1 MSIFKKIFGDK
12 NQVLDQPDIDFGRF
26 TDSYKSAEQYAAWDK
41 SLLYFEQDDYLDSF
55 KEFFKYLRDE
65 NRDNVRWKEE
75 NGTIY
80 FEIFQGSKKIHGQA
94 NAKKL
99 TAEAKVAK
107 TSGMH
112 IGFMRRLI
120 EQNFELK
127 YSRFA
132 LDEDNDIT
140 VIFDTYTLDGSPYKL
155 YYALKELSV
164 NADKMDDLLIEE
176 FETLHPVHSHHIEE
190 VPIEVK
196 EAKYDFICKQIK
208 SVMHEIDH
216 GNLKEE
222 QYPGAIAYL
231 LLDLVYKLDYLI
243 TPEGY
248 MMELLERVHRQYFEN
263 DGSSVPLKNQVM
275 RKELE
280 KLLDRPKEAFFKE
293 MYRVNATFGITSPVN
308 HDKVISFI
316 DGELPHMS
324 WYREHGHTKVALAI
338 PGYIVGYCLFNYA
351 VPMPVKE
358 LFHLYFQLMEPV
370 YFENLGFRYNFAE
383 TERFKIN
390 KKALKKEFDRIE
402 DKYAGEFDG
411 LKISTAEINFNDPGE
426 FAFTYLMMV
435 RNLRIVKV

>member
-1 MSIFKKIFGDK
+1 
-12 NQVLDQPDIDFGRF
+12 
-26 TDSYKSAEQYAAWDK
+26 
-41 SLLYFEQDDYLDSF
+41 
-55 KEFFKYLRDE
+55 
-65 NRDNVRWKEE
+65 
-75 NGTIY
+75 
-80 FEIFQGSKKIHGQA
+80 
-94 NAKKL
+94 
-99 TAEAKVAK
+99 
-107 TSGMH
+107 MH

-196 EAKYDFICKQIK
+196 KAKYDFICKQIK

-275 RKELE
+275 RKG
-280 KLLDRPKEAFFKE
+280 
-293 MYRVNATFGITSPVN
+293 T
-308 HDKVISFI
+308 
-316 DGELPHMS
+316 
-324 WYREHGHTKVALAI
+324 
-338 PGYIVGYCLFNYA
+338 
-351 VPMPVKE
+351 
-358 LFHLYFQLMEPV
+358 
-370 YFENLGFRYNFAE
+370 
-383 TERFKIN
+383 
-390 KKALKKEFDRIE
+390 
-402 DKYAGEFDG
+402 
-411 LKISTAEINFNDPGE
+411 
-426 FAFTYLMMV
+426 
-435 RNLRIVKV
+435 